1 MSKDR
6 LEEEQFFHDKRFG
19 LDDGD
24 RGPAGKYY
32 SVRRGMRKKFNEII
46 SQHSMGKQI
55 LEYGCGSG
63 TGSERLLKL
72 GGILTGI
79 DISPEGV
86 QNAKRK
92 IAYTDYNAN
101 YFVMNAEDMSF
112 DDDSFDVVVGLG
124 ILHHLVLEKAY
135 NEISRVL
142 KKDGHAVFEEPL
154 GHNPIINLYRALTP
168 QMRTFNEHPLRLKDI
183 ELLEKYFYNVKVE
196 FFTLST
202 LLAVPFRKTFFFAGL
217 YDCFERLDRFMFRI
231 PSIRKYAWTAI
242 IHASHPKK

>member
-1 MSKDR
+1 
-6 LEEEQFFHDKRFG
+6 
-19 LDDGD
+19 
-24 RGPAGKYY
+24 
-32 SVRRGMRKKFNEII
+32 
-46 SQHSMGKQI
+46 MGKQI

-86 QNAKRK
+86 QKAKRK
-92 IAYTDYNAN
+92 IADTDYNAN
-101 YFVMNAEDMSF
+101 YFVMNAESMSL
-112 DDDSFDVVVGLG
+112 DSNAFDVVVGIG
-124 ILHHLVLEKAY
+124 ILHHLVLERAY

-168 QMRTFNEHPLRLKDI
+168 QMRTFNEHPLCQKDI
-183 ELLEKYFYNVKVE
+183 ELLKKYFHNVKVE
-196 FFTLST
+196 YFTLFT
-202 LLAVPFRKTFFFAGL
+202 LLAVPFRKMFFFAEL
-217 YDCFERLDRFMFRI
+217 YDFFEQLDRFIFRS
-231 PSIRKYAWTAI
+231 PFIRKYAWTAI